1 MLSEGLITFLMT
13 PLSPPLC
20 ILAVQYYRRSADCLH
35 FYLHCVWWS
44 HQPPPHTHTL
54 CCANIGP
61 LPAPRTPGIS
71 QASAGKQSPGD
82 IHPDS
87 NCRMALQKSTYCMD
101 LYRYLDHDVNVELTN
116 VNVSISLNLY
126 VCYNSYTFPPVFI
139 SQLTDR

>member
-1 MLSEGLITFLMT
+1 MLSEGLIAFLMT

-20 ILAVQYYRRSADCLH
+20 ILALQYYRRSADCFH
-35 FYLHCVWWS
+35 FYLHCLWQS
-44 HQPPPHTHTL
+44 HQPTPPPL
-54 CCANIGP
+54 CCGNIGP
-61 LPAPRTPGIS
+61 LPASRTPGIS

-87 NCRMALQKSTYCMD
+87 NCRMALQKSTYCID
-101 LYRYLDHDVNVELTN
+101 LYRYLDPYINMELTN

-126 VCYNSYTFPPVFI
+126 VYYNSYTFPPVFI